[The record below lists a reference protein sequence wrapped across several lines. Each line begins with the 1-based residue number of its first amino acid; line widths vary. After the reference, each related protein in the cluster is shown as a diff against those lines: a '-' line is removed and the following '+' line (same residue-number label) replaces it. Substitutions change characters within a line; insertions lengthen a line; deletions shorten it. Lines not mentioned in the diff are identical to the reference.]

1 MKKIRAGIIGVGRMG
16 EYHTAV
22 YSELFFID
30 LVGVVDINGE
40 RGKTISK
47 RFNTAFFPDF
57 HEIIDKVDAV
67 SIAVPTDLHYPIAKE
82 FLSTGVNV
90 LLEKPITNNFS
101 QAVELFELA
110 DKNDCTLHIGH
121 VERFNGAVQEL
132 KKIVHEPLLIESRRL
147 GPFQTRVED
156 DGVVMDLMIHDI
168 DIILN
173 LVDSEVLDINVMG
186 SSYFTKKDDLASVQ
200 IRFKNNC
207 IANIIAS
214 RVTQNKIRT
223 MSISQKDAYIYLD
236 FSDQEIH
243 VHRDASSEH
252 RLGKNELHYKEE
264 SFTER
269 LFVHRENPLKL
280 EIKHFLDCSANGAVS
295 SIPVDKELRSLK
307 IALEIVDKFNK
318 SQTNNRMTKE

>member
-1 MKKIRAGIIGVGRMG
+1 MKKIRVGVIGTGRMG

-30 LVGVVDINGE
+30 LVGIVDIKEE
-40 RGKTISK
+40 RGKAISK
-47 RFNTAFFPDF
+47 QYNTAYFHDF
-57 HEIIDKVDAV
+57 REILDRVDAV
-67 SIAVPTDLHYPIAKE
+67 SIAVPTGLHYTIAKE
-82 FLSTGVNV
+82 SLSAGVNV

-110 DKNDCTLHIGH
+110 EKNNCTLHIGH

-147 GPFQTRVED
+147 GPFQKRIED

-173 LVDSEVLDINVMG
+173 LVESEILDINVMG
-186 SSYFTKKDDLASVQ
+186 RSYFTEKDDLASVQ
-200 IRFKNNC
+200 IQFKNNC
-207 IANIIAS
+207 VANIIAS
-214 RVTQNKIRT
+214 RVTQDKIRT
-223 MSISQKDAYIYLD
+223 MAISQKDAYIYLD
-236 FSDQEIH
+236 FTDQEIH
-243 VHRDASSEH
+243 IHRGASSEH
-252 RLGKNELHYKEE
+252 RLGKHELHYKQE

-280 EIKHFLDCSANGAVS
+280 EIKHFLDCSANGAAS
-295 SIPVDKELRSLK
+295 SISVDKELRSLK
-307 IALEIVDKFNK
+307 VALEIVDKFKKIQANL
-318 SQTNNRMTKE
+318 